1 MALVGTIETA
11 LNKGAHAA
19 ETSTLGY
26 VPNSLFATR
35 YRERIVV

>member
-19 ETSTLGY
+19 ETSTLGR
-26 VPNSLFATR
+26 VPSSPSATR
-35 YRERIVV
+35 